1 MAPYLNDV
9 DQTLSDRLRSVLEQF
24 PDLVGDSVT
33 LARRLAPAL
42 GDAGLLSNPNG
53 SAAPPTGTSRSKADP
68 LEMRVLAAVLQHP
81 SGQNPGLAPE
91 ALAHLTGLS
100 GAALARAVSALVQ
113 SGALIRDA
121 WLVRVPHAEDLLPMP
136 RPERAATLQ
145 QEAAMNQERRAI
157 GDRRAV
163 GERRL
168 YDRRMPPS

>member
-1 MAPYLNDV
+1 MAPSVNDM
-9 DQTLSDRLRSVLEQF
+9 DQTLSDRLRAVLEQF

-42 GDAGLLSNPNG
+42 GNAGLLSNANG
-53 SAAPPTGTSRSKADP
+53 SADAPTKTSRSKADP

-81 SGQNPGLAPE
+81 SGQNPGIAPE

-121 WLVRVPHAEDLLPMP
+121 WLVRVPQADDLMPMQ
-136 RPERAATLQ
+136 RPERAATLY
-145 QEAAMNQERRAI
+145 QEAAMDQRAI

-168 YDRRMPPS
+168 YDRRMSP